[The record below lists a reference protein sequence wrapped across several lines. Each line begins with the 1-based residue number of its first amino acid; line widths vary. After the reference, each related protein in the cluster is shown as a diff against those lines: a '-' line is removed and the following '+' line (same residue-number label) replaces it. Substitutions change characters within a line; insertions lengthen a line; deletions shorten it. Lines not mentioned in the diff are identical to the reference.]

1 MRYTR
6 DSFEVRSAA
15 QASRLLAME
24 RSELEQGSPRRSR
37 GRSRVSEDPL
47 GGLFGAPGDRKSRFG
62 GPICV
67 PEAAIRCENASDL
80 SAAKVRSL
88 ATPLR
93 ARKTRFSQCESPEK
107 RSGVCRTYCSNFA
120 LRFIAITLRISPLR
134 RFARSRCFSEC
145 GKQDFLGSSWMKNEA
160 TCSEHI
166 RTSSRSL
173 PRGRRTWPQA
183 A

>member
-1 MRYTR
+1 MRVPGVPR
-6 DSFEVRSAA
+6 EPPGSSLGAHF
-15 QASRLLAME
+15 LALE
-24 RSELEQGSPRRSR
+24 PSELEEGSLRRSR
-37 GRSRVSEDPL
+37 GRSRVSEDSL

-62 GPICV
+62 EPICV

-93 ARKTRFSQCESPEK
+93 ARKTRFSRFESHEK
-107 RSGVCRTYCSNFA
+107 RSSVFRTYSNFA
-120 LRFIAITLRISPLR
+120 LRFVARMFRISPLR
-134 RFARSRCFSEC
+134 GFVRSRSFSDC
-145 GKQDFLGSSWMKNEA
+145 GKQDFRGSSRMKNEA

-173 PRGRRTWPQA
+173 PRGRRTRPQA
-183 A
+183 T